1 MLDDSYYKILVV
13 REPYS
18 RLVSA
23 FVDKFCTEEIKQ
35 KWVQHVIK
43 SVRQEDGCE
52 QPSITFRQFV
62 DYLSTVEVSQLNRH
76 WRPQSHTVQG
86 IDLDIVIDLKYLAQ
100 GLKYLESKFNFDSSI
115 DNTQRRQHHQYVNVD
130 ESTDW
135 SDTKNIDIM
144 QYKNKNGYF
153 PDKELFYDDEIRKKV
168 KLFYAE
174 DFKLCEKAAQTFSV

>member
-1 MLDDSYYKILVV
+1 M
-13 REPYS
+13 
-18 RLVSA
+18 
-23 FVDKFCTEEIKQ
+23 
-35 KWVQHVIK
+35 
-43 SVRQEDGCE
+43 
-52 QPSITFRQFV
+52 
-62 DYLSTVEVSQLNRH
+62 SQLNRH